1 MLVVL
6 TEDQADVA
14 LSFRNLRRV
23 SVLPSSNCGVAD
35 LVGAASLL
43 ISEEAL
49 DELTKRAKGEKDEAG
64 DEATDEQ
71 AAADEEATE

>member
-1 MLVVL
+1 M
-6 TEDQADVA
+6 A

-23 SVLPSSNCGVAD
+23 VGAARRRNCGVAD

-49 DELTKRAKGEKDEAG
+49 DELTKRAGKRRDRPDGG
-64 DEATDEQ
+64 RG
-71 AAADEEATE
+71 